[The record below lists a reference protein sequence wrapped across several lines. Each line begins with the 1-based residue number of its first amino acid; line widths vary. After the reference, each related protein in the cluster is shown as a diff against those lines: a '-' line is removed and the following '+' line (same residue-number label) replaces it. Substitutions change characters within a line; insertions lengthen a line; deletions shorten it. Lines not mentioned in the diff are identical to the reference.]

1 MAFQNCQ
8 KSVHEYIKQKKK
20 NIGIGIYDQGKKQ
33 RGNNESDPDFRMLI
47 EKLDNLKD
55 DYRDVIILK
64 DVSGYSMKEIA
75 GIMRKAIMMKEKTGN
90 WK

>member
-1 MAFQNCQ
+1 MIR
-8 KSVHEYIKQKKK
+8 V
-20 NIGIGIYDQGKKQ
+20 KKQ
-33 RGNNESDPDFRMLI
+33 RGNNELDPDFRMLI
-47 EKLDNLKD
+47 KKLDNLKD

-90 WK
+90 TYDSFDFGYFISCTLGVYRYAG